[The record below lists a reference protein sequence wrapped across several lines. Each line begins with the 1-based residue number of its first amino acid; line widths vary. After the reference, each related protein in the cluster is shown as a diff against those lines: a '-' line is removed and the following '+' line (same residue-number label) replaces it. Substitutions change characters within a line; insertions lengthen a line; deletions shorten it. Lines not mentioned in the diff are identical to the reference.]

1 MAYTLSWEGN
11 TLTITHRG
19 LVTSDSV
26 IDALDS
32 MVGHE
37 NFDSLRS
44 VITDFSTADKL
55 GVSAVDIDK
64 IVSIAYALSQS
75 NSRVRSAIV
84 ANQESAQAL
93 SNLFIVLA
101 ERLPWDR
108 KLFTNIDDA
117 KAWLGE

>member
-1 MAYTLSWEGN
+1 MAYTLSWKGK

-26 IDALDS
+26 IGALDT

-37 NFDSLRS
+37 NFDSLRN
-44 VITDFSTADKL
+44 VITDFTAADEL
-55 GVSAVDIDK
+55 GVFAIDIDK
-64 IVSIAYALSQS
+64 IVSISYALSLS
-75 NSRVRSAIV
+75 NNRVRSAIV
-84 ANQESAQAL
+84 ANQESAKAL
-93 SNLFIVLA
+93 STLFIELA

-117 KAWLGE
+117 KVWLAD